1 MRLLRSDEYWDRTRR
16 RMIAET
22 EQFLTLALREP
33 FRGPVI
39 PSYPVGR
46 GRLSARLA
54 AVYWQRILFDGDAA
68 PLTSQWKILLPA
80 GRERTLP

>member
-22 EQFLTLALREP
+22 EQFLTVALREP

-46 GRLSARLA
+46 GRLSASLA
-54 AVYWQRILFDGDAA
+54 AVFWQRVLFDGEPAA
-68 PLTSQWKILLPA
+68 LTSPWTTKCPA
-80 GRERTLP
+80 THDRIRL